1 MDKFVYWLKK
11 IGMFRSASYS
21 VKGDAS
27 NLVEMNAKDGGMIQ
41 SQREID
47 AEYAKK
53 KREKSSG
60 KDEESSEKKGDKK
73 IRILFWIFAVLAL
86 LFLIAFLGDGLS
98 FGSLIVMAIWIAFL
112 IYLWQGKQKWA
123 SSFATVLV
131 IGLVLVF
138 ISFFFFG
145 SSDEDKTDNKE
156 KAVSSETGRD
166 ASSES
171 KSLEVESAGKKE
183 EASSSEEKCD
193 DSNSQNSDFNQI
205 EKVIVSEN
213 PCKVPWI
220 LAKEYEAYTLETKK
234 GTVLQATV
242 FNNYVNNV
250 KAGESYTIRV
260 LDVEE
265 DPTGQAE
272 TKAGIAIVRWTPDKN
287 SLSEAKKEVKD
298 VVEELD
304 Y

>member
-1 MDKFVYWLKK
+1 MEKLIYFFKK

-27 NLVEMNAKDGGMIQ
+27 KLVEMNAKDGGMIQ
-41 SQREID
+41 SQKEID

-53 KREKSSG
+53 KEENLTG
-60 KDEESSEKKGDKK
+60 KNEEPSEKKQTKK
-73 IRILFWIFAVLAL
+73 TRVLFWIFAVLAF
-86 LFLIAFLGDGLS
+86 LFLIAFLGDGFS
-98 FGSLIVMAIWIAFL
+98 FKSFIIMAIWIVFL
-112 IYLWQGKQKWA
+112 ICLWRGKKKWTG
-123 SSFATVLV
+123 SFATVLIV
-131 IGLVLVF
+131 GLVLVF
-138 ISFFFFG
+138 VSFFFFD
-145 SSDEDKTDNKE
+145 SSDKDKVDSDSNKE
-156 KAVSSETGRD
+156 KTI
-166 ASSES
+166 SSES
-171 KSLEVESAGKKE
+171 ENSEVESVGKKE
-183 EASSSEEKCD
+183 EEASSNEKKCD
-193 DSNSQNSDFNQI
+193 DSNSQHADFNQI

-220 LAKEYEAYTLETKK
+220 LAKESETYTLETKK

-250 KAGESYTIRV
+250 KAGKSYTIRV

-272 TKAGIAIVRWTPDKN
+272 TKAGIAIVRWTPNKN
-287 SLSEAKKEVKD
+287 SLPEAKKEVKEI
-298 VVEELD
+298 VEELD